1 MKKII
6 DPTTGILGIDL
17 GNTIIRNRVVIPR
30 ALETLSRLEVVF
42 GKRMH
47 IISRVTPEQQVRA
60 EAFMRTEDFLASTKI
75 TPDRQHFCRERHEK
89 GEICRKLGITIMIDD
104 RPEVILSA
112 SSVTHPILFS
122 PSAEDMRIFGP
133 QITHVPVFQSWDE
146 VGDYILSR

>member
-1 MKKII
+1 MKKIK

-75 TPDRQHFCRERHEK
+75 TPIDNISAEKDMKRER
-89 GEICRKLGITIMIDD
+89 
-104 RPEVILSA
+104 
-112 SSVTHPILFS
+112 F
-122 PSAEDMRIFGP
+122 
-133 QITHVPVFQSWDE
+133 
-146 VGDYILSR
+146 VGNWELRS